1 MKTVDDRSC
10 FKSLIVALA
19 VVVFF
24 GCVTPTEPPPAWID
38 ASDAHSER
46 QFVAYGRGD
55 DEDQARQRARDDAA
69 AQIAQILLRNLETQ
83 GIVVTREVGETVEAQ
98 AKRRLET
105 AEPADRFRRR
115 DMQGGIEQYLL
126 YEYLPEERNRDLTEI
141 YEAAT
146 LGTPSQRSPELVERS
161 PQDAEATS
169 PLAAVRALLAES
181 VPEAGTERS
190 ERLEEIRR
198 RAEEVSVTV
207 EPRIRTVALGES
219 LSDGFTFSARSE
231 DGGEPLHDVPLR
243 VEIRGPLV
251 DGQRTTSQTQ
261 VATDQDGTARIP
273 VATPALA
280 GTTRIDVEPLWLGE
294 LAERWEAQLESA
306 EARDLLASIAE
317 RLRVRAAVQVTSQ
330 ASSIP
335 TAMVVLDRD
344 IAGNPI
350 ESADTM
356 RGMTQEFM
364 DTDFRI
370 REVELSS
377 SARRRLAEAESISV
391 ADLYDLL
398 PFDVLSRTERVI
410 VGDAH
415 ILEFSEEDG
424 FTVVVEVEAGA
435 FDLRRDEVLA
445 RVSFQERIS
454 GSDARSA
461 IRTAFQAAGRRLVR
475 QIVPRLP

>member
-1 MKTVDDRSC
+1 MKNVDVRLCSR
-10 FKSLIVALA
+10 SLIISLAL
-19 VVVFF
+19 VVFW
-24 GCVTPTEPPPAWID
+24 GCVTPTEPPPSWID
-38 ASDAHSER
+38 SSDARSER

-55 DEDQARQRARDDAA
+55 DQDQALQRAREDAA
-69 AQIAQILLRNLETQ
+69 AQLSQTLVRDLEAQ
-83 GIVVTREVGETVEAQ
+83 GIAVTRNVGEAVEAQ
-98 AKRRLET
+98 AARRLAR

-115 DMQGGIEQYLL
+115 DVQGAIEQYLL
-126 YEYLPEERNRDLTEI
+126 YEYLPEERNRDLTAI
-141 YEAAT
+141 YEVAT
-146 LGTPSQRSPELVERS
+146 LGVPGESSLEPVERS
-161 PQDAEATS
+161 LEDEEIPS
-169 PLAAVRALLAES
+169 PLAVVRALLAES
-181 VPEAGTERS
+181 IPEAGAERR
-190 ERLEEIRR
+190 EKLEEIRR
-198 RAEEVSVTV
+198 RAEEVSITV
-207 EPRIRTVALGES
+207 EPRRRSVALGDS
-219 LSDGFTFSARSE
+219 LSDGFTVSARSE
-231 DGGEPLHDVPLR
+231 DGGEPLNDVPLR

-251 DGQRTTSQTQ
+251 DGRQTSSQTQ
-261 VATDQDGTARIP
+261 VATDQDGTVQIP

-280 GTTRIDVEPLWLGE
+280 GTTRIDVEPLWLAE
-294 LAERWEAQLESA
+294 LADRWEAQLESA
-306 EARDLLASIAE
+306 ELQDLLASISE

-330 ASSIP
+330 AASIP
-335 TAMVVLDRD
+335 TAMIVLDRD

-350 ESADTM
+350 DSADTM